1 MSLSNKTLYD
11 VLDININSDNEEIK
25 KAYRKK
31 AVKWHPDK
39 NRDKK
44 KLAEEK
50 FKEISFAY
58 QILSNPNKRKEY
70 DRMNIN
76 RKNDL
81 FDLIKSI
88 SNNHISEKIV
98 SFFYKNEYEFKRDIN
113 QMDFNI
119 IMLKMKNKIIKSSIG
134 DIFSHFVNQTVP
146 IHINKTETDFKD
158 QESETCNDTEEIEYN
173 NFNVFN
179 HLPKEYCCRNNKND
193 IKITIQTSLDD
204 VYNKNYKRI
213 SLKRKLS
220 DNSFN
225 KVNLVIPILNKY
237 VIYKNLG
244 DEIDYQK
251 GDLIIKIIYNDDT
264 SYNIDLDNDLVL
276 LKNISLYEYI
286 TGFDCKLNHFSK
298 ELNLGRLNLFN
309 KDLEYN
315 INNYGLPL
323 SYNSSERGD
332 LTIKFNIKID
342 QNKEN
347 INIIKQYFSNK

>member
-11 VLDININSDNEEIK
+11 VLDININSSNEEIK

-31 AVKWHPDK
+31 AIKWHPDK

-58 QILSNPNKRKEY
+58 QILSNPNKKREY

-81 FDLIKSI
+81 FDLIRSI

-98 SFFYKNEYEFKRDIN
+98 SFFYKNESEFRRDIN

-119 IMLKMKNKIIKSSIG
+119 IMLKMKNKIIKSSIE

-158 QESETCNDTEEIEYN
+158 QESETCNDTEEIEYE
-173 NFNVFN
+173 NFNVYD
-179 HLPKEYCCRNNKND
+179 HLPKEYCCRNNIND
-193 IKITIQTSLDD
+193 IKITIQASLYD
-204 VYNKNYKRI
+204 VYNQNYKKI
-213 SLKRKLS
+213 SLKRKLN

-225 KVNLVIPILNKY
+225 KINLVIPILNKY
-237 VIYKNLG
+237 VIYKDLG
-244 DEIDYQK
+244 DEIKYK
-251 GDLIIKIIYNDDT
+251 TGDLIIKIIFIDDNY
-264 SYNIDLDNDLVL
+264 SVDLDNDLLL
-276 LKNISLYEYI
+276 LKKISLYDYI
-286 TGFDCKLNHFSK
+286 TGFDCKIDHFGN
-298 ELNLGRLNLFN
+298 ELNLGKLNLFN

-315 INNYGLPL
+315 INNYGLPI
-323 SYNSSERGD
+323 SYDSKQRGD
-332 LTIKFNIKID
+332 LTIKFEIEFDKT
-342 QNKEN
+342 QNN
-347 INIIKQYFSNK
+347 INIIEQYFSNK